1 MSLVIAEQLGLGF
14 AGRTILRD
22 VSLRIA
28 EQDRVGLIG
37 RNGSG
42 KSTLLGLISGRIE
55 PDSGTIRRSR
65 SARIGYLPQELR
77 LKGGIGLMASV
88 MNSLPGKGELEQ
100 ALATVESELART
112 DERDEQMH
120 LSGKLVELHEEL
132 LHFDT
137 HFSTH
142 EAASILSGLGF
153 ATADFKRDLSEFSG
167 GWRMRAALASLLFQ
181 KPDLLLLDE
190 PTNHLDI
197 VSVAWFSSFLKRYPA
212 AFVLI
217 CHDRDFLNGQVTRVV
232 SYEPEGLRQYPG
244 NYDEYL
250 RLRAEEREVLERRA
264 ANLAREREA
273 ALRFISRFRAQATKA
288 RAVQSR
294 IRALEKMEVV
304 PSVGVQRVLSF
315 RFPPS
320 QRSGVTVL
328 TLEGLGQ
335 CYGDLRVFR
344 GLNLTVRRGDRVAVI
359 GSNGA
364 GKTTLL
370 KAMAGALRPTEGRV
384 KRGYKVATGYYAQH
398 VTDGLDESSTV
409 LEEVTRQSVLDDVTA
424 VKNVLGNFFFSG
436 DQVDK
441 KIRVLSGGEKA
452 RVALAKLMV
461 NPGNLLLMD
470 EPTNHLDLESAEA
483 LAEALDGY
491 DGTMVFVSHNL
502 SFINRLATRIWDLR
516 DGQVEEYPGTLEQY
530 LQRFDFRVG
539 VEEAVVEGG
548 GVGRS
553 NGDGAG
559 AEEEN
564 PNAKPRRPGL
574 SKNREQSL
582 RGKVEELETRIA
594 ELEKSQAERGAE
606 LSKPE
611 VFEDQSYYQR
621 LLSEWTAAQSKID
634 ELMARWEAAQNELA
648 GEAPN
653 GGG

>member
-1 MSLVIAEQLGLGF
+1 
-14 AGRTILRD
+14 
-22 VSLRIA
+22 
-28 EQDRVGLIG
+28 
-37 RNGSG
+37 
-42 KSTLLGLISGRIE
+42 
-55 PDSGTIRRSR
+55 
-65 SARIGYLPQELR
+65 
-77 LKGGIGLMASV
+77 
-88 MNSLPGKGELEQ
+88 
-100 ALATVESELART
+100 
-112 DERDEQMH
+112 
-120 LSGKLVELHEEL
+120 
-132 LHFDT
+132 
-137 HFSTH
+137 
-142 EAASILSGLGF
+142 
-153 ATADFKRDLSEFSG
+153 
-167 GWRMRAALASLLFQ
+167 
-181 KPDLLLLDE
+181 
-190 PTNHLDI
+190 
-197 VSVAWFSSFLKRYPA
+197 
-212 AFVLI
+212 
-217 CHDRDFLNGQVTRVV
+217 
-232 SYEPEGLRQYPG
+232 
-244 NYDEYL
+244 
-250 RLRAEEREVLERRA
+250 
-264 ANLAREREA
+264 
-273 ALRFISRFRAQATKA
+273 
-288 RAVQSR
+288 
-294 IRALEKMEVV
+294 
-304 PSVGVQRVLSF
+304 
-315 RFPPS
+315 
-320 QRSGVTVL
+320 
-328 TLEGLGQ
+328 
-335 CYGDLRVFR
+335 
-344 GLNLTVRRGDRVAVI
+344 
-359 GSNGA
+359 
-364 GKTTLL
+364 
-370 KAMAGALRPTEGRV
+370 
-384 KRGYKVATGYYAQH
+384 QH